1 MRLIRSDLFIFYV
14 KMIALIFACTG
25 FYSSCSEQGFGCGES
40 FWDF

>member
-1 MRLIRSDLFIFYV
+1 MRLTPKNLFLFYV
-14 KMIALIFACTG
+14 NMVMWVCVCMG